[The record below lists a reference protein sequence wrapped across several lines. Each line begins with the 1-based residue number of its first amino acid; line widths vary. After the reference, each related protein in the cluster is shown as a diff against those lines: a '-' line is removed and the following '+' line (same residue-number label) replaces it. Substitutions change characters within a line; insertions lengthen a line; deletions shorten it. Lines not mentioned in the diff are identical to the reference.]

1 MKQGLGARG
10 LRLPSFPF
18 LGNPQAER
26 DERHISLLIRRA
38 TITFMQCVRMPVR
51 SYRDLIAWQKSI
63 DFVTEIYRC
72 TRTFPKE
79 ETYGLMSQLR
89 RAAVSVPSNIAEGHA
104 RLTTGEFRQF
114 LGQSLGSLTE
124 IESQI
129 QIAIAWA
136 MSVEKTRTGC
146 SSTPLKLE
154 KLCAAY
160 CNRCQSKNRGSQPLD
175 PSL

>member
-1 MKQGLGARG
+1 
-10 LRLPSFPF
+10 
-18 LGNPQAER
+18 
-26 DERHISLLIRRA
+26 
-38 TITFMQCVRMPVR
+38 MPVR

-72 TRTFPKE
+72 TRAFPKE

-114 LGQSLGSLTE
+114 LGHALGSLTE
-124 IESQI
+124 IETQI
-129 QIAIAWA
+129 QIANRLGYVGRED
-136 MSVEKTRTGC
+136 SNR
-146 SSTPLKLE
+146 LLE
-154 KLCAAY
+154 HSIEIGKIVRGIL
-160 CNRCQSKNRGSQPLD
+160 QSLPGKESRKPA